1 MDLFTNDFCQME
13 MYDQYVVLTLEEH
26 TEFDLKKATVIRQQ
40 LNHYYTQKNFVL
52 INHRKYKQKI
62 SIDIYKQGQLN
73 NMKGLAIV
81 SDDDKER
88 EIALVEQQ
96 MYGKSFVF
104 FRTLEEAK
112 SWAEG
117 YF

>member
-1 MDLFTNDFCQME
+1 MDLFTNDFCRME

-26 TEFDLKKATVIRQQ
+26 TKFDLNKATIIREQ
-40 LNHYYTQKNFVL
+40 LHSYYTHKNFVL
-52 INHRKYKQKI
+52 INHRKYEQKI
-62 SIDIYKQGQLN
+62 STDIYKHGQLN

-81 SDDDKER
+81 SDNDKER
-88 EIALVEQQ
+88 DIALIEQR
-96 MYGKSFVF
+96 MYGKSFAF
-104 FRTLEEAK
+104 FKTLEEAK